1 MSLRRPIPLPPSR
14 NKGSIFGDAI
24 RLESLWTPMAI
35 SPPRSP
41 SFSTPPTEA
50 APDPVRLPIDHFA
63 LEKTKW
69 MRPVN
74 DVVHVFALEPEELY
88 AVALIWFEVSPEPV
102 LLSNRGRLSRNAVLP
117 RTVFADEL
125 VWSPILDA
133 DGAESHAFEL
143 RADGFERQCV
153 VEVVGGR
160 IVVVQSQYS
169 PLAVMGGLVSP
180 STRLVFEAG
189 HREQL
194 ERLVDQVKSDPDDQ
208 VYVPTSEILL
218 GRGLD
223 RLTLSGGTSEARRVW
238 AETKRTLQSMNTH
251 VVQGIHDRNT
261 SEFLDVGVSPD
272 EVRLPNLG
280 LYF

>member
-1 MSLRRPIPLPPSR
+1 MSLRRPIPCSSR
-14 NKGSIFGDAI
+14 NKGSIFGDAL
-24 RLESLWTPMAI
+24 RLESLWTSMAI

-50 APDPVRLPIDHFA
+50 APDPVRLPMDHFA

-74 DVVHVFALEPEELY
+74 DVVHIFALEPEELY
-88 AVALIWFEVSPEPV
+88 SCALIWFEVSPEPV
-102 LLSNRGRLSRNAVLP
+102 LLSNRGRLSRSAVLP

-133 DGAESHAFEL
+133 DGAEGHAFEL
-143 RADGFERQCV
+143 RAENERQCV
-153 VEVVGGR
+153 VEAVGGR
-160 IVVVQSQYS
+160 IVVVQSQYYS
-169 PLAVMGGLVSP
+169 PLAVMSGLVSP
-180 STRLVFEAG
+180 STRLVFEEG

-194 ERLVDQVKSDPDDQ
+194 ERLVSDIQSDPDQ

-238 AETKRTLQSMNTH
+238 TEIKRTLQSMNTN
-251 VVQGIHDRNT
+251 VVQGISDRNT
-261 SEFLDVGVSPD
+261 AEFRDVNVSPD

-280 LYF
+280 MYF